1 MCPLPSAP
9 TMKHPAVFS
18 TMSKRSNH
26 SPHLNPRNVLGSHLL
41 IGSWSPLKRVE
52 SKAKSDTNSA
62 EFNWVCR
69 QLKKHVV
76 SETWKSRLCLIA
88 HGKGLTSKR
97 VRNLTGANARAVC
110 VTRLPPPTLKSVTC
124 EHAWPKFLPRIP

>member
-26 SPHLNPRNVLGSHLL
+26 SPHLNPRNVLGSHLP

-52 SKAKSDTNSA
+52 SKAKSYTNAA

-76 SETWKSRLCLIA
+76 SETWKSWLCLIG

-97 VRNLTGANARAVC
+97 VRNPTDSNALTICAK
-110 VTRLPPPTLKSVTC
+110 RLPQQTLKSITGR
-124 EHAWPKFLPRIP
+124 HA